1 MHGALLRDYTM
12 SNCAII
18 TAAGSGQRMNSS
30 KKKQF
35 IEIAGK
41 PILLHTLDIF
51 IKAKCFDS
59 MIITCPESDI
69 DFLNELLFQYYDY
82 DSDDIIIIAG
92 GKRRQDS
99 VYNALQTLDDKT
111 GIVAIHDS
119 VRPFVKISE
128 IVQGVE
134 LAKKYGAVTLGHP
147 VKNTIKQVEDDMV
160 IKTLDRAH
168 LWEIYTPQT
177 FAYELIKNA
186 HEKARLEDIA
196 VRDDAELIERMGYPV
211 HVLKGTSLNIK
222 ITDSFDLKLAK
233 LLIEEV

>member
-1 MHGALLRDYTM
+1 M
-12 SNCAII
+12 SNSAII
-18 TAAGSGQRMNSS
+18 TAAGSGHRMNSS
-30 KKKQF
+30 EKKQY
-35 IEIAGK
+35 IEISGK
-41 PILLHTLDIF
+41 PILLHTLDKF
-51 IKAKCFDS
+51 INAGCFGS
-59 MIITCPESDI
+59 LIVTCPDSDI
-69 DFLNELLFQYYDY
+69 DFLKDMLFNKLGYDP
-82 DSDDIIIIAG
+82 DQVKLVKG

-99 VYNALQTLDDKT
+99 VYNALQALDDTT

-147 VKNTIKQVEDDMV
+147 VKNTIKQIEDDMV

-186 HEKARLEDIA
+186 HEKTQLEDIT
-196 VRDDAELIERMGYPV
+196 VRDDAELIERMGHPV

-222 ITDSFDLKLAK
+222 ITDPFDLILAK
-233 LLIEEV
+233 LLIQGV